1 MDMRPTR
8 QPRQIRAY
16 DTILRRNSWTADEA
30 LPLGQAV
37 PGGRLIGYARVSTD
51 DQDLTM
57 QTAKLLAAGVHP
69 DNLHTDKASALAKK
83 RPGLDLALKDCVPG
97 DTLVVWK
104 LDRFGR
110 SVLDL
115 LTRIKALQDRGVAFR
130 SLTDNIDTA
139 TPIGNLILV
148 LLSAIAQFERDLI
161 AERTKAGIAQR
172 KSEGVKF
179 GAKQIIDVGKAAD
192 LFRKGYAPKDVR
204 DHFKLR
210 SISTVYRYFDATAV
224 ATLQEEGRN
233 ARRAKR
239 KTR

>member
-1 MDMRPTR
+1 MAVNRGYQHGMKSTH
-8 QPRQIRAY
+8 QAGRAAAV
-16 DTILRRNSWTADEA
+16 DTSE
-30 LPLGQAV
+30 
-37 PGGRLIGYARVSTD
+37 GRLVGYARVSTD

-57 QTAKLLAAGVHP
+57 QTARLLAAGVHP

-83 RPGLDLALKDCVPG
+83 RPGLELALKDCVAG

-172 KSEGVKF
+172 KSEGAVF
-179 GAKQIIDVGKAAD
+179 GAKQLIDVGKAAD
-192 LFRKGYAPKDVR
+192 LFRKGYAPKDVKA
-204 DHFKLR
+204 HFKLK

-224 ATLQEEGRN
+224 ATLQEEGRIS
-233 ARRAKR
+233 RREKR
-239 KTR
+239 KSK

>member
-1 MDMRPTR
+1 MDMRTR
-8 QPRQIRAY
+8 DHKSKLAAF
-16 DTILRRNSWTADEA
+16 DT
-30 LPLGQAV
+30 P
-37 PGGRLIGYARVSTD
+37 PGRLIGYARVSTE

-69 DNLHTDKASALAKK
+69 DNLHTDKASALSRK
-83 RPGLDLALKDCVPG
+83 RPGLELALKDCVEG

-115 LTRIKALQDRGVAFR
+115 LTRIKALQDRGVGFR

-172 KSEGVKF
+172 KSEGHTF
-179 GAKQIIDVGKAAD
+179 GAKRLLPVAEAAE
-192 LFRKGYAPKDVR
+192 LFRKGWTPRRVKEHY
-204 DHFKLR
+204 KLK
-210 SISTVYRYFDATAV
+210 SISTVYRYFDKAAV
-224 ATLQEEGRN
+224 DALHEEGRQK
-233 ARRAKR
+233 RRR
-239 KTR
+239 SR

>member
-1 MDMRPTR
+1 MRPMHQAKR
-8 QPRQIRAY
+8 FAAP
-16 DTILRRNSWTADEA
+16 DNSE
-30 LPLGQAV
+30 
-37 PGGRLIGYARVSTD
+37 GRLIGYARVSTE
-51 DQDLTM
+51 DQDLSM
-57 QTAKLLAAGVHP
+57 QTAKLLEAGVHP
-69 DNLHTDKASALAKK
+69 DNLHTDKASALSKK
-83 RPGLDLALKDCVPG
+83 RPGLELALKDCVAG

-172 KSEGVKF
+172 KSEGAKF
-179 GAKQIIDVGKAAD
+179 GAKQLIDVGRAAD
-192 LFRKGYAPKDVR
+192 LFRQGYAPKDVKA
-204 DHFKLR
+204 HFKLK
-210 SISTVYRYFDATAV
+210 SISTVYRYFDAVAV
-224 ATLQEEGRN
+224 ATLQEEGRA

-239 KTR
+239 QAR

>member
-1 MDMRPTR
+1 MGMRSKHHK
-8 QPRQIRAY
+8 AA
-16 DTILRRNSWTADEA
+16 S
-30 LPLGQAV
+30 AV
-37 PGGRLIGYARVSTD
+37 PDTPPGRLVGYARVSTD

-57 QTAKLLAAGVHP
+57 QTARLLAAGVHP

-83 RPGLDLALKDCVPG
+83 RPGLELALKDCVAG

-115 LTRIKALQDRGVAFR
+115 LTRIKALQDRGVGFR
-130 SLTDNIDTA
+130 SLTDNIDTN

-172 KSEGVKF
+172 KAEGHKF
-179 GAKQIIDVGKAAD
+179 GAKQLLPVGEAAD
-192 LFRKGYAPKDVR
+192 LFRKGWTPRQVKEHY
-204 DHFKLR
+204 KLK

-224 ATLQEEGRN
+224 ATLQEEGR
-233 ARRAKR
+233 AKR
-239 KTR
+239 RRSK

>member
-1 MDMRPTR
+1 MGMRTR
-8 QPRQIRAY
+8 NHKSKVAAF
-16 DTILRRNSWTADEA
+16 DTKRNARTADEA
-30 LPLGQAV
+30 LPQLG
-37 PGGRLIGYARVSTD
+37 PTDGGRLIGYARVSTE
-51 DQDLTM
+51 DQDLSM

-69 DNLHTDKASALAKK
+69 DNLHTDKASALSRK
-83 RPGLDLALKDCVPG
+83 RPGLELALKDCIEG

-115 LTRIKALQDRGVAFR
+115 LTRIKALQDRGVGFR

-172 KSEGVKF
+172 KAEGATF
-179 GAKQIIDVGKAAD
+179 GAKQLIDVGKAAE
-192 LFRKGYAPKDVR
+192 LFRKGYTPQQVR
-204 DHFKLR
+204 AHFDLK
-210 SISTVYRYFDATAV
+210 SISTVYRYFNKQAV
-224 ATLQEEGRN
+224 EALHEEGRQK
-233 ARRAKR
+233 RRR
-239 KTR
+239 KP